1 MPAEGSGRRVGTLA
15 FAFGLAFG
23 VLVGIYAVSFLT
35 ANWRLAV
42 GSCVRVPIAIIGGDV
57 CGGATV
63 DLSGIAGV
71 MFLAFLSS
79 LILYLAI
86 PFAVLL
92 VFPRLRGG
100 LGLFLLFALAF
111 IVAFVATWFVGGKAV
126 GV

>member
-1 MPAEGSGRRVGTLA
+1 MSPMDGDRPRARA
-15 FAFGLAFG
+15 
-23 VLVGIYAVSFLT
+23 
-35 ANWRLAV
+35 AV
-42 GSCVRVPIAIIGGDV
+42 GSCVHVPIAIIGGDV